1 MEGHWSLGTKVLTIA
16 VAALILIGFSVW
28 AHSHANQ
35 VTTSEIASN
44 NAVSQNVTSYSL
56 GGYELNFTG
65 GNEVALNDDG
75 FAPMT
80 ITFSVFSVVKD
91 NCKQGTP
98 ETTKFNRIDS
108 NGQNALTATNTYSR
122 GSVTYI
128 FSTSGGFELDW
139 NVPSV
144 SGLYILFNISL
155 GKAYSISSGNLI
167 YSHNSSNNPE
177 FGSYLVSSSLQSWG
191 ISYNTAS
198 GSANLSWFQIQS
210 QHKIV
215 YEKVIVT
222 PKDDYMDLMTGPYNS
237 GPQETSSYTG
247 IEIS

>member
-1 MEGHWSLGTKVLTIA
+1 MADHWRLGTKVLTI
-16 VAALILIGFSVW
+16 VVTALILIGFSAWVHF
-28 AHSHANQ
+28 HSSPDTN
-35 VTTSEIASN
+35 SGSSLN
-44 NAVSQNVTSYSL
+44 NAVSQNITTYSL

-65 GNEVALNDDG
+65 GNEVALNDG
-75 FAPMT
+75 SAPMS

-91 NCKQGTP
+91 KFKQGIP

-108 NGQNALTATNTYSR
+108 NGQNALAVTNTYSS

-139 NVPSV
+139 NVPPV
-144 SGLYILFNISL
+144 TGLYILFNISL
-155 GKAYSISSGNLI
+155 GKAYSISSGNFI
-167 YSHNSSNNPE
+167 YTYNSSNNPE
-177 FGSYLVSSSLQSWG
+177 FGSYLVSSSLQSSG
-191 ISYNTAS
+191 INYNTAS

-215 YEKVIVT
+215 YEKVIVSS
-222 PKDDYMDLMTGPYNS
+222 KGDYMDLMTGPFNS
-237 GPQETSSYTG
+237 GTQATWSYTG